1 MNRLFYVA
9 STDDEDS
16 NFDLMVVAT
25 EPDEVIEAWIKY
37 YEFDSPGTVMGDV
50 PDYTVFEVT
59 LDMNKPGPIRW
70 HSFDGLHV
78 VETPKMDAYFA
89 MGGKP

>member
-9 STDDEDS
+9 STDDEE

-37 YEFDSPGTVMGDV
+37 YGFDDPGTVMGDV
-50 PDYTVFEVT
+50 PDYTVFQVE
-59 LDMNKPGPIRW
+59 LDMNKPGPIPW
-70 HSFDGLHV
+70 HSARGFHV